1 VLCNCDAMAF
11 VFDDYVSM
19 FFLFDNF
26 VHVNHHAFTI
36 LLLLHHLSLTQLLSN
51 SFDCRPSAIERRARR
66 LLKHVKIVPVRG
78 ISTKAKAESFVK
90 EACWVMGVQDMS
102 RDIGSVIA
110 GLKAGV
116 EVDLGWLMG
125 CVVEEKSR
133 WAATMVV
140 VILTATIMSWC

>member
-1 VLCNCDAMAF
+1 VLYNCDAIAGG
-11 VFDDYVSM
+11 FDDSVSM
-19 FFLFDNF
+19 FLLFCNF
-26 VHVNHHAFTI
+26 VHACHSSCVCYPPPSSSPLFD
-36 LLLLHHLSLTQLLSN
+36 

-90 EACWVMGVQDMS
+90 EACWLMGVQDVS

-116 EVDLGWLMG
+116 EVDLDWLMG
-125 CVVEEKSR
+125 CVVEGKSR
-133 WAATMVV
+133 
-140 VILTATIMSWC
+140 